1 MKTSLRFL
9 FSAMLLALSAFQ
21 SPAQETA
28 DTRGAKAALAAV
40 PEKFRSGIV
49 KLSADNGNPNPPEWY
64 IVAKTSDGVVY
75 SLTISAGQVVSEK
88 PSLNLRALVTD
99 PAPIDVSRVAVGSDG
114 AWQAAEKYSS
124 SKGKTLGS
132 VSYALQQKGR
142 DAAPIWSIWCYGP
155 GGGYIGLVEI
165 LATTGAVVSSE

>member
-1 MKTSLRFL
+1 MRTSLRFL
-9 FSAMLLALSAFQ
+9 LPAMLLACAAAKTT
-21 SPAQETA
+21 AQDPVDA
-28 DTRGAKAALAAV
+28 RGARAALAAV
-40 PEKFRSGIV
+40 PAKFQSGIV

-64 IVAKTSDGVVY
+64 IVAKTQDGVVY

-99 PAPIDVSRVAVGSDG
+99 PSPIDVSRVAVGSEG
-114 AWQAAEKYSS
+114 AWQAAEKYSL

-142 DAAPIWSIWCYGP
+142 DAAPIWSVWCYGP
-155 GGGYIGLVEI
+155 GGGYIGLLEI